1 MMRVW
6 LTVVLVLL
14 AMVISS
20 PISAQKDPDLDR
32 FTIARLKYD
41 GGGDWYSDPTSLPN
55 LLKFFKE
62 QTGVPAVDREAVV
75 EPSDPAIFNY
85 PYLYLTGHGRIDF
98 SEEDARNLR
107 RHLTSGGF
115 LHVDDNYGLDQH
127 FRREIK
133 KVFPDKELKEVP
145 FAHPIYHSF
154 FDFPNGPPKIHEHD
168 GKPPQGFGIFYEGRL
183 VVYYTYESDLGD
195 GWEDPEVH
203 GDPEEVRMQAL
214 KMGVNIIVYALQR
227 FEETALK

>member
-1 MMRVW
+1 MRYR
-6 LTVVLVLL
+6 LTAVTVLL
-14 AMVISS
+14 AALICA
-20 PISAQKDPDLDR
+20 PISAQEDPDLSK

-55 LLKFFKE
+55 LLKFFRE
-62 QTGVPAVDREAVV
+62 QTGIPAADREAVV

-133 KVFPDKELKEVP
+133 KVFPDQELQEVP
-145 FAHPIYHSF
+145 YSHPIYHSF
-154 FDFPNGPPKIHEHD
+154 FDFPQGPPKIHEHD
-168 GKPPQGFGIFYEGRL
+168 GKPAQGFGIFYEGRL
-183 VVYYTYESDLGD
+183 VVYYTYQSDLGD
-195 GWEDPEVH
+195 GWEDPDVH
-203 GDPEEVRMQAL
+203 GDPEEVRLQAL
-214 KMGVNIIVYALQR
+214 KMGVNIIVYALRR
-227 FEETALK
+227 FADTALK